1 MVMKRY
7 RNPMGAYTIVGSH
20 VIGPDEE
27 MDVDTDWG
35 YDCSLLEEIKEK
47 PVAKVFTPVK
57 EEPETEEQIRAKP
70 TRKSVKKVV
79 IDDEVTE
86 E

>member
-7 RNPMGAYTIVGSH
+7 HNPMGAYTIVGSK
-20 VIGPDEE
+20 VVGPDEDIE
-27 MDVDTDWG
+27 VDTDWG
-35 YDCSLLEEIKEK
+35 YDVSLLEEIKEPFK
-47 PVAKVFTPVK
+47 PRPV
-57 EEPETEEQIRAKP
+57 ELNQEILEEQRTPRIS
-70 TRKSVKKVV
+70 RKSVKKTV